1 MKLKTLNNLEYEEY
15 GNENNKIILFLHPK
29 LLSNWIWKYQKED
42 FNEFHCIYLNLPHH
56 EKDKR
61 KREEEGF
68 SIEKSSKSIIEF
80 IKEVLNQKQKPQ
92 SKLNVIAM
100 GLGGSIALEIL
111 NKSPDLI
118 DNLII
123 SSPECCQE
131 SDTDND
137 PLERLAKTKAEY
149 LNTKPDQFIVKAYLR
164 YFGISKEFYNDM
176 EEILDF
182 SIKKER
188 EIAFESL
195 NYHIDH
201 LKKNEMI
208 KNKNNILIAYGTKEN
223 LNSRK
228 SAIELKTVFKNANLI
243 EINKGTEL
251 WNINNPK
258 LFNSITKEFIKKG
271 KVSEDKD
278 IRIIK

>member
-1 MKLKTLNNLEYEEY
+1 
-15 GNENNKIILFLHPK
+15 
-29 LLSNWIWKYQKED
+29 
-42 FNEFHCIYLNLPHH
+42 
-56 EKDKR
+56 DKR
-61 KREEEGF
+61 REEEF
-68 SIEKSSKSIIEF
+68 TIEKSSKSIIKF
-80 IKEVLNQKQKPQ
+80 IKEALKQKHK
-92 SKLNVIAM
+92 SKSKINIISM

-123 SSPECCQE
+123 SSPECHQE

-195 NYHIDH
+195 NYPIDH

-228 SAIELKTVFKNANLI
+228 SAIELKTVFKNAKLI

-251 WNINNPK
+251 WNINKPK
-258 LFNSITKEFIKKG
+258 LFNSITKEFINKG